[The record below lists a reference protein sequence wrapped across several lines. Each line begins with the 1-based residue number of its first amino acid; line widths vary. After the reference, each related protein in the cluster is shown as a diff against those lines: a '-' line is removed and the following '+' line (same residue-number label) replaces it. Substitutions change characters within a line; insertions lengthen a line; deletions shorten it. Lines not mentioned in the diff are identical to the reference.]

1 MARQLG
7 DFDFKL
13 MGRVKK
19 QSVFLE
25 KGKLCFRTR
34 FFEGTDDK
42 MPIEDYLYEIPL
54 TGIDTDKTELKWNSA
69 WSYGDI
75 LVRSREGAE
84 FVRVT
89 TLPSKSSRLK
99 CEKYQHEFEIF
110 GVKNRESLDPL
121 KRLAVLYQEAGVLR
135 SGDGGRETASRDET
149 SPDQTA
155 SRPDSFYS
163 IHDFRLNM
171 SWPQVKAS
179 VGGTS
184 ELKLQKYPEHDD
196 LYVCS
201 LNRSNGNLTFV
212 FHARNQDNLEQ
223 SELVCLGL
231 QIDFRSRLSTAEM
244 QNYFNEMIEMKGR
257 PNQVV
262 EGSIPWSL
270 IGGSEVV
277 ERGSDD
283 ALAAVWGQCEKIGN
297 IDQLEGMDNLQKYC
311 KGKILIQKY
320 SQRDAS
326 LMFIDLDRFK
336 RGEGNAGNPVERAT
350 EDRDDTVIGE
360 DQVSAGD
367 TSPRSMLIMQ
377 AKSYYA
383 MFNMADKNP
392 AMRPS
397 TLDNPMLAMWGGSAE
412 NMLKDM
418 IRKCDQYNCPESKR
432 RYEHCLKLCS
442 TWRSNESTLSR
453 PEVRTPATDVGTADV
468 QVEPKAGELR
478 KVDLGNGVS
487 MDFMP
492 IASGSFMM
500 GSENGEDNEKPV
512 HRVTFAQPF
521 WMAKTEVTQAQY
533 QQIMGGIPSHFKG
546 SDLPVKHV
554 SWHDAMSFCKKLTE
568 RERQAG
574 RLPEGYEYTLP
585 TEAQW
590 EYACRAGTTGDNA
603 GDLDAMAWYSSNS
616 GDKPH
621 PVAAKRANEWGLFDM
636 HGNVWEWCVDDWH
649 DSYDGAPS
657 DDSRRGD
664 GSGSYRV
671 VRGGSCYDDAS
682 ICRAAFRSGDGPDGR
697 FGIQGF
703 RPALSSV
710 RSNESA
716 LSHTEV
722 RTPATDVGTA
732 DVQVEPKAGELRKV
746 DLGNGVSMDFM
757 PIASGSFMMG
767 SENGEDNEKPVHR
780 VTFAQPFWLAKTEVT
795 QAQYQQIMNSNPSE
809 FVGFDLPVETV
820 SWHDAMSFCKKL
832 TERERQAGRL
842 PEGYEYTLPTEAQW
856 EYACRAGTTGDYAGD
871 LDAMAWYY
879 ENSGDKRL
887 DDDSWSL
894 VDAAESNSQTHPVGT
909 KRANAWGLYDM
920 HGNVFEWCLDDWHR
934 SYDGAPSDGSQW
946 GDESDSDRVNRGGS
960 WFNGASNCRAASRN
974 WSPMR
979 HECFQGFRPALSSV
993 QGVNRQEER

>member
-1 MARQLG
+1 VIKQGQDSVLGVSPSPGAATDSQDLAGDLTFAYGIGDFKWGTGRSGTSDKLPTGARFLGEAIQEGDLAFGGEGLERIQMKFSRSSLDNIRRGLEERHGSPVIVKNDSRGRVWRWDLDSVTVLIEDVPLLGLSSLKIDRLPSSTAAATRPSTADAEFVRSERVEGAFAGESATERDRLAESMARQLG

-521 WMAKTEVTQAQY
+521 W
-533 QQIMGGIPSHFKG
+533 
-546 SDLPVKHV
+546 
-554 SWHDAMSFCKKLTE
+554 
-568 RERQAG
+568 
-574 RLPEGYEYTLP
+574 
-585 TEAQW
+585 
-590 EYACRAGTTGDNA
+590 
-603 GDLDAMAWYSSNS
+603 
-616 GDKPH
+616 
-621 PVAAKRANEWGLFDM
+621 
-636 HGNVWEWCVDDWH
+636 
-649 DSYDGAPS
+649 
-657 DDSRRGD
+657 
-664 GSGSYRV
+664 
-671 VRGGSCYDDAS
+671 
-682 ICRAAFRSGDGPDGR
+682 
-697 FGIQGF
+697 
-703 RPALSSV
+703 
-710 RSNESA
+710 
-716 LSHTEV
+716 
-722 RTPATDVGTA
+722 
-732 DVQVEPKAGELRKV
+732 
-746 DLGNGVSMDFM
+746 
-757 PIASGSFMMG
+757 
-767 SENGEDNEKPVHR
+767 
-780 VTFAQPFWLAKTEVT
+780 LAKTEVT